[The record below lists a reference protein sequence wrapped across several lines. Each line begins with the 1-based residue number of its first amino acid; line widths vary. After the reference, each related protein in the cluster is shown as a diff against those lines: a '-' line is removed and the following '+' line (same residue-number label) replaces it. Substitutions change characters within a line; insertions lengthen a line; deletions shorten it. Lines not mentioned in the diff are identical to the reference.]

1 MGDKKV
7 KRKATDEV
15 ASRFSADKEADRA
28 EMRMKYLQLERDL
41 DNVKTVNR
49 GPADNYQ
56 ILTGVT
62 EKADEMIAQKYVTPR
77 EMRLDAKVVKKT
89 ATKFGEIFEH
99 LAQMNKQAGGG
110 KILVAEDYALK
121 LCHKM
126 IGHRWKLQHNIEC
139 SSSSRF
145 FFNTNRNSNVP
156 EKSLSF
162 GGKNWS
168 FGKILQFFC

>member
-1 MGDKKV
+1 MLYFFTPSDFQSNKMGDKKV

-126 IGHRWKLQHNIEC
+126 IGHR
-139 SSSSRF
+139 
-145 FFNTNRNSNVP
+145 
-156 EKSLSF
+156 
-162 GGKNWS
+162 
-168 FGKILQFFC
+168 